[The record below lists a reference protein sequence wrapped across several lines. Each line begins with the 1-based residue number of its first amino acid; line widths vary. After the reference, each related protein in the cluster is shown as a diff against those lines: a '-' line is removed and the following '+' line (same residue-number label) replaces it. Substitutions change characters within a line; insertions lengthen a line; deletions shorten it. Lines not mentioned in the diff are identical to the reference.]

1 MGDLQEH
8 EENCE
13 IKTYGDVNM
22 EVVIEA
28 IMEINS
34 KAQLQHFLSAVTLA
48 KLKFWRGFNIRL
60 NVGSLLI
67 LKQTFPKFTNHC
79 GIRTDS
85 KVAWAEPLATRGEL
99 WSLSQRTVNTNLII
113 TAHWWQSSQ
122 LLTLLVKNCHLRV
135 HRENVISARQSFE
148 GLC

>member
-34 KAQLQHFLSAVTLA
+34 KAQLQHFISSHAC
-48 KLKFWRGFNIRL
+48 K
-60 NVGSLLI
+60 
-67 LKQTFPKFTNHC
+67 
-79 GIRTDS
+79 
-85 KVAWAEPLATRGEL
+85 AEVLTRF
-99 WSLSQRTVNTNLII
+99 QHKT
-113 TAHWWQSSQ
+113 
-122 LLTLLVKNCHLRV
+122 
-135 HRENVISARQSFE
+135 
-148 GLC
+148 